1 MIQYTKNGCES
12 EKEQPMIEINNLTKI
27 YRLGSRQMRKEKVT
41 TSTRVA
47 VSDVSLRADKGEI
60 FGLLGS
66 NGAGKTTTLR
76 CIATLL
82 KPTEGTVLV
91 DGFDT
96 VKDADKV
103 RKKIG
108 FLTNDIKLD
117 PQFSVD
123 YLFDFFGK
131 LHDMKEKDI
140 RTRKSELFS
149 YFGIEEFKTKKIE
162 ELSTGMKQKAAI
174 AVSLA
179 HDPDIIIFDEPT
191 SGLDII
197 TARLVTDYL
206 KKLRDDGKLIII
218 STHIMTEAEALCDR
232 VAIIIDGKKIC
243 ENTIPEILKEYNVNN
258 LEDAFFEMYK
268 INHKEDK

>member
-1 MIQYTKNGCES
+1 
-12 EKEQPMIEINNLTKI
+12 MIEINNLTKI

-96 VKDADKV
+96 VTDADEV
-103 RKKIG
+103 RKRIG

-123 YLFDFFGK
+123 YLFDFFGN
-131 LHDMKEKDI
+131 
-140 RTRKSELFS
+140 
-149 YFGIEEFKTKKIE
+149 
-162 ELSTGMKQKAAI
+162 
-174 AVSLA
+174 
-179 HDPDIIIFDEPT
+179 
-191 SGLDII
+191 
-197 TARLVTDYL
+197 
-206 KKLRDDGKLIII
+206 
-218 STHIMTEAEALCDR
+218 C
-232 VAIIIDGKKIC
+232 
-243 ENTIPEILKEYNVNN
+243 TI
-258 LEDAFFEMYK
+258 
-268 INHKEDK
+268 

>member
-1 MIQYTKNGCES
+1 
-12 EKEQPMIEINNLTKI
+12 MIEINNLTKI

-96 VKDADKV
+96 VTDADEV
-103 RKKIG
+103 RKRIG

-131 LHDMKEKDI
+131 LHNMKDDDI

-174 AVSLA
+174 AVSLV
-179 HDPDIIIFDEPT
+179 HNPDIVIFDEPT
-191 SGLDII
+191 SGLDYKNMESVAEILQKLSKEGKTI
-197 TARLVTDYL
+197 LV
-206 KKLRDDGKLIII
+206 I
-218 STHIMTEAEALCDR
+218 SHDNELLM
-232 VAIIIDGKKIC
+232 KIC
-243 ENTIPEILKEYNVNN
+243 SRIIR
-258 LEDAFFEMYK
+258 
-268 INHKEDK
+268 INGVISS